1 MELTAEERFILMS
14 CQLQLQKTQVENSIM
29 ITKAK
34 LRQAENRRE
43 IIKSTPRKRTVWVRK
58 WLARR
63 HDLGQ
68 YARLINELKKEDVKG
83 FRNFMRMD
91 FDVYQEILTR
101 IEYRIKPKISKYR
114 TPLTAGIKLA
124 ITLRYLATGDSYH
137 SLMYGFRVA
146 HNTISKVVRQVCDAI
161 VAEFSE
167 ELIHCPSTSDEWK
180 NIAKQFGDRWQLHNC
195 VGALDGKH
203 VAIQCPPGA
212 GSLYYNYKGYH
223 SIILMALVDAD
234 YKFIWAEVGSN
245 GSAGDAQVFNNSEL

>member
-1 MELTAEERFILMS
+1 
-14 CQLQLQKTQVENSIM
+14 
-29 ITKAK
+29 
-34 LRQAENRRE
+34 
-43 IIKSTPRKRTVWVRK
+43 
-58 WLARR
+58 
-63 HDLGQ
+63 
-68 YARLINELKKEDVKG
+68 
-83 FRNFMRMD
+83 MRMD

-180 NIAKQFGDRWQLHNC
+180 NIAKQFGDRWQLHNIYSC
-195 VGALDGKH
+195 IWYV
-203 VAIQCPPGA
+203 Q
-212 GSLYYNYKGYH
+212 YYV
-223 SIILMALVDAD
+223 MC
-234 YKFIWAEVGSN
+234 E
-245 GSAGDAQVFNNSEL
+245 NNLLSE